1 MAFHKILKKYKVHQ
15 SFRCTTTLTNSF
27 QKWTGSASL
36 SDRFSQQVLGN
47 SKSFIR
53 RDFTPLLQL
62 YRNLLN
68 DLREHTPDTS
78 GPSTPRISR
87 QPSKI
92 QVQHGPQSYWNEYDN
107 GSEAGDE
114 PYTIYVDPNAES
126 TFPGAK
132 TVSNIL
138 SGVKVPM
145 DKVRTWLNPHLSSD
159 EQRPLLDSDQRIS
172 TPNRNIYFLTH
183 SETDI
188 DDDASSS
195 DFPSGYTAHYSTFPS
210 VSDQKFAQYRET
222 LIFRGT
228 IASFAGSLLLLLIA
242 TLLIVTGKHKL
253 RVEVDVGAII
263 GVVSSL
269 FFATMGLGMML
280 YQTDRVGLLQR
291 ITVCGTFIVICILNG
306 FLLVLIGGN
315 TSL

>member
-1 MAFHKILKKYKVHQ
+1 MI
-15 SFRCTTTLTNSF
+15 T
-27 QKWTGSASL
+27 
-36 SDRFSQQVLGN
+36 
-47 SKSFIR
+47 
-53 RDFTPLLQL
+53 
-62 YRNLLN
+62 

-78 GPSTPRISR
+78 GPSTPRTSR
-87 QPSKI
+87 RASKV
-92 QVQHGPQSYWNEYDN
+92 QVERAPQSYWNEYDN
-107 GSEAGDE
+107 GSEAEDE

-145 DKVRTWLNPHLSSD
+145 EKVRTWLNPHLLPD

-172 TPNRNIYFLTH
+172 TPNRNAYFPAH
-183 SETDI
+183 SETDV

-210 VSDQKFAQYRET
+210 ISDQKFAQYRET

-228 IASFAGSLLLLLIA
+228 IASFIGSILLLLIA
-242 TLLIVTGKHKL
+242 TLLIATGRHKL
-253 RVEVDVGAII
+253 RVEVDAGAII

-280 YQTDRVGLLQR
+280 YQTDRVEWPQR
-291 ITVCGTFIVICILNG
+291 IIVCGTFIVICILNG
-306 FLLVLIGGN
+306 FLLVLVGGN
-315 TSL
+315 TGL

>member
-1 MAFHKILKKYKVHQ
+1 MTDGLLYITPWL
-15 SFRCTTTLTNSF
+15 TTP

-36 SDRFSQQVLGN
+36 GDRFNQLVLGN
-47 SKSFIR
+47 SKSFTR
-53 RDFTPLLQL
+53 RDFTPLLLL
-62 YRNLLN
+62 YRNLIN

-78 GPSTPRISR
+78 GPSTPRLSR
-87 QPSKI
+87 RTSKI
-92 QVQHGPQSYWNEYDN
+92 QVQREPQSYWNEYDN

-114 PYTIYVDPNAES
+114 PYTIFVDPNAES

-145 DKVRTWLNPHLSSD
+145 EKVRSWLHPHSSPD
-159 EQRPLLDSDQRIS
+159 EQRPLLDSEQRIS
-172 TPNRNIYFLTH
+172 TPNRNDYYPAQ

-188 DDDASSS
+188 DDDASST
-195 DFPSGYTAHYSTFPS
+195 DFPSGYSAHYSTFPS

-228 IASFAGSLLLLLIA
+228 IASFAGSILLLLIA

-253 RVEVDVGAII
+253 LVEVDIGAII

-280 YQTDRVGLLQR
+280 YQTDRVGWPQR
-291 ITVCGTFIVICILNG
+291 IIVCCTFTVICILNG
-306 FLLVLIGGN
+306 FLLVLVGGN
-315 TSL
+315 TGL